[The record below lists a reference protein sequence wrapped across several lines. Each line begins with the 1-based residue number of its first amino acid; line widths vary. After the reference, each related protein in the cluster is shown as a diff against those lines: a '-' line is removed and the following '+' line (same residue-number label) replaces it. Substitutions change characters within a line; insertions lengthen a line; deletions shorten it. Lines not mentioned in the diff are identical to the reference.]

1 MEKGGA
7 ERVRLRGNRQ
17 RGIGK
22 TGIHIVYIYIYI
34 YEMEP

>member
-1 MEKGGA
+1 MEEEEERRGA

-22 TGIHIVYIYIYI
+22 TVYI
-34 YEMEP
+34 